1 MAQPRN
7 FICRSLQAEKTCN
20 YGCTPHRIM
29 CHAFFDNTCSVRE
42 ARYCDN
48 GWHERV
54 EYDTKLQYEA
64 RKSSTK
70 ELNNGRPE
78 IRLRSV
84 APSRKSTKRS
94 RSEKPPRTPEEDT
107 DTDTETQTNISLCQL
122 GLFEGIPEPELL
134 ETAYRTKMHETQ
146 GNARDKALS
155 TKAFKFVYAQL
166 KRKESK

>member
-1 MAQPRN
+1 M
-7 FICRSLQAEKTCN
+7 QAEKTCN

-64 RKSSTK
+64 RESSTTM
-70 ELNNGRPE
+70 LTNGRPE

-84 APSRKSTKRS
+84 APPRMSTKRP
-94 RSEKPPRTPEEDT
+94 RNEGPPRTAEEDT
-107 DTDTETQTNISLCQL
+107 DTDIETQMNISLCQL
-122 GLFEGIPEPELL
+122 RLYEGIPELEEL

-146 GNARDKALS
+146 GNTRDKALS
-155 TKAFKFVYAQL
+155 TKAFKFVYAKLQ
-166 KRKESK
+166 RKNTK